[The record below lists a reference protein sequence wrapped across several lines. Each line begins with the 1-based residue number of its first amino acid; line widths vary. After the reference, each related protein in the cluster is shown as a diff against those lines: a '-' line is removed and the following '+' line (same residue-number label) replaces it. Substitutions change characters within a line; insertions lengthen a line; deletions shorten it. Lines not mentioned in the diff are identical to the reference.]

1 MACYLHLSHESLN
14 QSGQTMVWARSQ
26 TVVIS
31 QTHRL
36 VSQERLSP
44 RAGTSV
50 FIDLVPIMLSGEQ
63 WF

>member
-1 MACYLHLSHESLN
+1 MFNVLGSLEK
-14 QSGQTMVWARSQ
+14 RDF

-31 QTHRL
+31 QTHWL

-44 RAGTSV
+44 RVGTSV
-50 FIDLVPIMLSGEQ
+50 FIDLPIMPSGER